1 MNSSHPK
8 AHDASKSSVF
18 TNYLTRHTVPKGNA
32 FTHTS
37 LGKPTGSF
45 YLPAES
51 YPTFLKMYAD
61 AIDNGDDIALTEK
74 HRHISPVLID
84 LDFRFQQQGD
94 ALVRVYTTDHIKQIA
109 KIYAEELVS
118 IFQLQEPTFI
128 MYVMEKPTPSIAQK
142 RIKDG
147 LHIVIPSIVSKPS
160 AQYVLRNRVMPKL
173 APLFESIG
181 VVNKVDDIVD
191 EAVIERNNWMMYGSK
206 KPNNT
211 AYTLTHMLEY
221 NRATGELMNVTDEY
235 EFTTC
240 DLVTEMSIRNK
251 HDDTATTESASPEI
265 NEIEEVLNERRKKME
280 TSRIVVGEEQ
290 NIANNEY
297 PAIEEIQALV
307 EILDPQRASNY
318 NDWVRLGWC
327 LRNID
332 HRLLDTWIAFSRK
345 SPKFRDGECDRLWMY
360 MRKSGLGPGTMH
372 MWAKKDNP
380 TQYAEIIRR
389 DLRKLLFESRSG
401 THNDVARVVYHMFQ
415 HDYVCSSIRQRIWYE
430 FRNHHWHQSDSA
442 FTLRLKLSNEVW
454 REYMAAARDLSH
466 RATEATNQDQQEK
479 FHEYAKKM
487 LEIAQKLK
495 TTNFKDNVMK
505 ECGEMFY
512 IEKFEEKL
520 DSYCNLIGFENGV
533 YDLDAQEFRE
543 GRPEDFVSF
552 STNINYIPYDPSHAI
567 VQDIKTYLSQV
578 LTRPA
583 VREYVMKLFSTFL
596 HGAVKEQKFNI
607 WTGSGCH
614 AIDHPIMMAD
624 GSIKK
629 VQDVEVGDKL
639 MGDDSTARNVLQL
652 CRGHSDMYRIV
663 PIKGDP
669 MVVNGDHVLSLV
681 ATNSIIKTK
690 NLNNKKPHRIVWQE
704 WKGRLSVNREKS
716 FETEEEAINFKD
728 TLYTDAKVVK
738 SGDIIDIKVKDF
750 METYKTVGLRF
761 FNLYRPK
768 HVEFPEKQLDMD
780 PYVMGAWLGD
790 GSQNVFDITT
800 IDDEIINYIKDH
812 SPNTKYCQYFK
823 HNSDGTLNKAARY
836 GASKIEGRWKEKNYM
851 NKCLVKYN
859 VLNNKHI
866 PMEYKCNTR
875 EVRMKVLAGLIDTDG
890 TYQERGNQ
898 FTISLKSER
907 LMDDLIYVARSLGF
921 ACYKKEFIGKCHNN
935 GVEGTYFR
943 TNIAGEH
950 IKDIPTLLSR
960 KTARERIKNKDVT
973 RVGFKIEKVD
983 DADFYGFE
991 LDGNHRYLCGDFIV
1005 NHNSNS
1011 KSLSINLFENCFG
1024 DYCCKFPI
1032 TLLTQKRA
1040 ASNAATSELARA
1052 KGKRFACLQEPS
1064 EDEKLNIGLMK
1075 ELSGGDKIMARA
1087 LFSSPIEFVPQFKM
1101 LLLCNHLPSVPSDDG
1116 GTWRR
1121 IRVVE
1126 FTSKFCDS
1134 PQEENEFPIDYELP
1148 NKMLGWKEHF
1158 MSMLI
1163 EYYKLYKIEG
1173 NMEPEEVLA
1182 CTRDYKR
1189 HNDHL
1194 ADFMHHCVEDK
1205 AGAFLSINE
1214 AFAELK
1220 AWAKDDNIP
1229 IKIPTKAELEKYMSK
1244 QCGKTTIGNHVK
1256 GFKNYRL
1263 KNRHELT
1270 AAAEQGAGEDA
1281 MAGPSTSGGAGAFLA
1296 DNDDDVDI
1304 GDGID

>member
-8 AHDASKSSVF
+8 AHDASKISAF

-45 YLPAES
+45 YIPAES
-51 YPTFLKMYAD
+51 YHTFLKMYAES
-61 AIDNGDDIALTEK
+61 IDNGDDIALTEK
-74 HRHISPVLID
+74 HRHIAPILID
-84 LDFRFQQQGD
+84 LDFRFPLQGES
-94 ALVRVYTTDHIKQIA
+94 LSRVYTSQHIKDIVR
-109 KIYAEELVS
+109 IYAQEIVS
-118 IFQLQEPTFI
+118 IFKPQEQTFI
-128 MYVMEKPTPSIAQK
+128 LYAMEKPAPSIAQK
-142 RIKDG
+142 RMKDG
-147 LHIVIPSIVSKPS
+147 LHIVVPSIVSKPS
-160 AQYVLRNRVMPKL
+160 AQFVLRNRVIPKL
-173 APLFESIG
+173 ASVFESMG
-181 VVNKVDDIVD
+181 VVNKIDDVVD

-206 KPNNT
+206 KPNNA
-211 AYTLTHMLEY
+211 AYTLTHMLEF
-221 NRATGELMNVTDEY
+221 NCATSELVVVTDEY

-251 HDDTATTESASPEI
+251 HDETPTTESAASEI
-265 NEIEEVLNERRKKME
+265 NAIEEVLNERRKKME
-280 TSRIVVGEEQ
+280 TSKIVVGEEQ
-290 NIANNEY
+290 NNHQNEY
-297 PAIEEIQALV
+297 QSIEEIQALV
-307 EILDPQRASNY
+307 EILDPERASNY

-380 TQYAEIIRR
+380 TQYTEIIRR

-415 HDYVCSSIRQRIWYE
+415 HDYVCASIRQRIWYE

-466 RATEATNQDQQEK
+466 RAAESNNQDQQDK

-487 LEIAQKLK
+487 LETAQKLK

-505 ECGEMFY
+505 ECAEMFY

-520 DSYCNLIGFENGV
+520 DSNCNLIGFENGV

-552 STNINYIPYDPSHAI
+552 STNINYIPYDPAHH
-567 VQDIKTYLSQV
+567 VMRDIKSYLAQV
-578 LTRPA
+578 LTKPS

-607 WTGSGCH
+607 WTGSG
-614 AIDHPIMMAD
+614 
-624 GSIKK
+624 
-629 VQDVEVGDKL
+629 
-639 MGDDSTARNVLQL
+639 
-652 CRGHSDMYRIV
+652 
-663 PIKGDP
+663 
-669 MVVNGDHVLSLV
+669 
-681 ATNSIIKTK
+681 
-690 NLNNKKPHRIVWQE
+690 
-704 WKGRLSVNREKS
+704 
-716 FETEEEAINFKD
+716 
-728 TLYTDAKVVK
+728 
-738 SGDIIDIKVKDF
+738 
-750 METYKTVGLRF
+750 
-761 FNLYRPK
+761 
-768 HVEFPEKQLDMD
+768 
-780 PYVMGAWLGD
+780 
-790 GSQNVFDITT
+790 
-800 IDDEIINYIKDH
+800 
-812 SPNTKYCQYFK
+812 
-823 HNSDGTLNKAARY
+823 
-836 GASKIEGRWKEKNYM
+836 
-851 NKCLVKYN
+851 
-859 VLNNKHI
+859 
-866 PMEYKCNTR
+866 
-875 EVRMKVLAGLIDTDG
+875 
-890 TYQERGNQ
+890 
-898 FTISLKSER
+898 
-907 LMDDLIYVARSLGF
+907 
-921 ACYKKEFIGKCHNN
+921 
-935 GVEGTYFR
+935 
-943 TNIAGEH
+943 
-950 IKDIPTLLSR
+950 
-960 KTARERIKNKDVT
+960 
-973 RVGFKIEKVD
+973 
-983 DADFYGFE
+983 
-991 LDGNHRYLCGDFIV
+991 
-1005 NHNSNS
+1005 SNS
-1011 KSLSINLFENCFG
+1011 KSLCINLFENCFG

-1148 NKMLGWKEHF
+1148 NKMLQWKEHF

-1189 HNDHL
+1189 QNDHL
-1194 ADFMHHCVEDK
+1194 ADFMHNCVEEK

-1220 AWAKDDNIP
+1220 SWAKDDNIP

-1244 QCGKTTIGNHVK
+1244 QCGKATIGNHVK

-1263 KNRHELT
+1263 KNRHALV
-1270 AAAEQGAGEDA
+1270 A
-1281 MAGPSTSGGAGAFLA
+1281 MPLGDT
-1296 DNDDDVDI
+1296 DNGSDHDDSDDI